1 MDAVS
6 LLQEGATT
14 HEERAPANATD
25 PSQSGAPAQK
35 QEGVKEVPPKF
46 GKFKCNKGPPDCGL
60 LHDKMSLLWGKYKDL
75 VDELQQTMDQNE
87 FEYNELMSNYNEQ
100 LTVLR
105 NAKSTCIAELNKAIA
120 DLNAAREELFE
131 KQTQARKLEIEYEAY
146 MAACKAR
153 IEYILYQ
160 DICSYISV
168 RATVMAYSTV
178 SPRTRSPTAT
188 SATGCPPSAP

>member
-35 QEGVKEVPPKF
+35 VPVVKEVPLKF

-60 LHDKMSLLWGKYKDL
+60 LHDKMSLLWGKFKD
-75 VDELQQTMDQNE
+75 
-87 FEYNELMSNYNEQ
+87 NEQ

-105 NAKSTCIAELNKAIA
+105 NAKSTCIAELNAAIA
-120 DLNAAREELFE
+120 NLNAAR
-131 KQTQARKLEIEYEAY
+131 
-146 MAACKAR
+146 
-153 IEYILYQ
+153 
-160 DICSYISV
+160 
-168 RATVMAYSTV
+168 
-178 SPRTRSPTAT
+178 
-188 SATGCPPSAP
+188 